1 MPAVLNEAM
10 RIHPAA
16 PGTAPRTINENGDT
30 IAGYFIPP
38 GVSTTQIL
46 KQFRFHL
53 HMSCYRPMLTSGFG
67 LHSIFLRTGPSLRS
81 LSQSDGW
88 ETHDLRMTKKR
99 FSLLSRLAQGA
110 ALPKGEFS
118 PTEARFKFITNAK
131 CPHLVLL
138 LPKCASSWLDLFG
151 IMILIAEESI
161 GWDKRCKCYIA
172 FEKGPLYIRLKP
184 RK

>member
-46 KQFRFHL
+46 KQFRSHL

-99 FSLLSRLAQGA
+99 FSLLSLLAQGA

-118 PTEARFKFITNAK
+118 PTEARFKFITNAR

-151 IMILIAEESI
+151 IMILKLPKKVSA
-161 GWDKRCKCYIA
+161 G
-172 FEKGPLYIRLKP
+172 IRGASAILHSK
-184 RK
+184 KDLFTSA